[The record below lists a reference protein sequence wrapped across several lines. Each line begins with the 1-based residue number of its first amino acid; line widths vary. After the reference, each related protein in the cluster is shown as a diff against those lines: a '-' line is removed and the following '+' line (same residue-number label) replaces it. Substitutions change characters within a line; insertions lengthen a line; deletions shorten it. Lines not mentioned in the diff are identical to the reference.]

1 MGSVPCFRCLA
12 PSLALEEESGH
23 MKVDINP
30 IMEPDPPSEQF
41 MNIETKAN
49 TTVGYIKRKTTNK
62 KLTIKIDK
70 GNFVRIKAN
79 NFFDEYDLKEK
90 LGEGSFGTVYK
101 VIQRKT
107 NYLRAVK
114 AIKKKYVD
122 KDEFLNEIELLKT
135 VDHPN
140 IIKLFD
146 CYYDKTFYYL
156 IEEYCSGGDLFD
168 YIQKEH
174 FFTEKKAAII
184 FKQILSAVNHLHK
197 KNIIHRDLKPEN
209 IVFIKT
215 KNKDIFIKLIDF
227 GASISFKGNYLTQEL
242 GTIYYM
248 APEVFMNNYKEKSD
262 IWSCGIILYTMLCGH
277 PPFMGQDEKSIKA
290 KILHSKLNFP
300 TKDFRNV
307 SIEAINYIKLLLSYD
322 PIQRPSAEEALNND
336 WLNDDKNNEHVL
348 NKEIVTNLSKFRT
361 TLGLQ
366 KLTISFL
373 ANQVSVNEEIKKLK
387 EEFDKFDIN
396 KDGEISKE
404 ELIKYLAKL
413 YPYQE
418 AVERAEEIFK
428 EIDFNNDGCI
438 NFSEFLTAN
447 FKKEKLLS
455 DKTLQKTFNLL
466 DLDGNGYI
474 TLEELKESMPIEIT
488 SKIEWKQLIE
498 EVDKDGDNQI
508 SFKEFKEMMQ
518 KLLINDHEEIIN
530 Y

>member
-1 MGSVPCFRCLA
+1 MGSVPCFRCMT
-12 PSLALEEESGH
+12 PSLPQDEESGH

-30 IMEPDPPSEQF
+30 IAEPDPPSEQF

-49 TTVGYIKRKTTNK
+49 TTTGYIKRVTTK
-62 KLTIKIDK
+62 KRMTIKVDK
-70 GNFVRIKAN
+70 GNFVRVKAN

-107 NYLRAVK
+107 NYIRAVK
-114 AIKKKYVD
+114 AIKKKYIE
-122 KDEFLNEIELLKT
+122 KNEFLNEIELLKT

-140 IIKLFD
+140 IIKIFD

-184 FKQILSAVNHLHK
+184 FRHLLSAINHLHK

-215 KNKDIFIKLIDF
+215 KNRDIFIKIIDF
-227 GASISFKGNYLTQEL
+227 GASIAFKGNFLKEEL

-277 PPFMGQDEKSIKA
+277 PPFMGSDEKSIKS
-290 KILHSKLNFP
+290 KILHSKLTFP
-300 TKDFRNV
+300 TKDFKNV
-307 SIEAINYIKLLLSYD
+307 SSEAKDFIKDLLNYD
-322 PIQRPSAEEALNND
+322 PNNRPSAEEALNKA
-336 WLNDDKNNEHVL
+336 WLKQDNNNSDIDL
-348 NKEIVTNLSKFRT
+348 NQEIVANLSKFRT

-373 ANQVSVNEEIKKLK
+373 ANQVSVNEEIKRLK
-387 EEFDKFDIN
+387 EEFDKFDTN
-396 KDGEISKE
+396 KDGEISKD
-404 ELIKYLAKL
+404 ELIQCLEKI

-418 AVERAEEIFK
+418 ARERAEKIFK

-447 FKKEKLLS
+447 FKKDKLLS
-455 DKTLQKTFNLL
+455 EKTLQKTFNLL
-466 DLDGNGYI
+466 DLDGNGFI
-474 TLEELKESMPIEIT
+474 TIDELKESMPVEIT
-488 SKIEWKQLIE
+488 SKIEWRELMK
-498 EVDKDGDNQI
+498 EVDKDNDNQM
-508 SFKEFKEMMQ
+508 SFEEFKEMMQ
-518 KLLINDHEEIIN
+518 KLLVN
-530 Y
+530 